1 MRFTKF
7 AIFFLFAVA
16 FVVAQANADVE
27 NLIIGNASFEDG
39 FTGWSQGISGA
50 AQATHEVDTKEAV
63 DGTNSAFIT
72 ITAVSGTNWHVGLT
86 QNLTNLDSGTQYTA
100 DFFAKADVNRVI
112 SLELKAAPPL
122 PYAWIGGGDMNIT
135 TEWAEYSSSFTPTV
149 DYPGGAAAQI
159 CFWVGQVTGEVWID
173 GVRVYE
179 GAKEDREDV
188 IPDISV
194 RAEGKLITTWVGI
207 KSSY

>member
-1 MRFTKF
+1 MRLVKC
-7 AIFFLFAVA
+7 AVLCLFAVA
-16 FVVAQANADVE
+16 FVVAQANSDVE

-50 AQATHEVDTKEAV
+50 AQATHEVDTAEAV
-63 DGTNSAFIT
+63 DGTKSAFIT
-72 ITAVSGTNWHVGLT
+72 IIAITGTNWHVGTT

-135 TEWAEYSSSFTPTV
+135 TEWVEYSNSFTPTV
-149 DYPGGAAAQI
+149 DYPGGQAAQI

-179 GAKEDREDV
+179 GGKQDREDV

-194 RAEGKLITTWVGI
+194 QAEGKLITKWAVI